1 MTGSYYLRVAMLP
14 VSLRPLQISDED
26 LSKLDRRRFF
36 HGVALEKEEI
46 GYGRYMV
53 EGSGEEH
60 YVSLYEPDVPI
71 CDCADYVLRGV
82 VCCKHVVAACT
93 AEKHPRFLKAAAK
106 YLEAFNANL

>member
-1 MTGSYYLRVAMLP
+1 MLP

-36 HGVALEKEEI
+36 HGVALEKAEI

-53 EGSGEEH
+53 EGSDGEH
-60 YVSLYEPDVPI
+60 YVSLYEPDVDL
-71 CDCADYVLRGV
+71 CDCHDHLARGV

-93 AEKHPRFLKAAAK
+93 AEKHPRFLKAAAQ
-106 YLEAFNANL
+106 YLEPLHANL